1 VAEAPMIGSRMIAKQ
16 KSGTVWLLVIVLA
29 LAVAGLVAYIVMT

>member
-1 VAEAPMIGSRMIAKQ
+1 MIGSRMIAKQ